1 MSLDPAVL
9 DDPAAVAAADPRGML
24 RTVLGLGEQCRRGY
38 AAGRSADGLPSG
50 LELHALVLCGMGGSG
65 VAGDMIRALYRER
78 LIVPVDV
85 VRDPTLPEHCDKD
98 TIVVCSSYSG
108 DTVET
113 LALFE
118 EAARRGCRLVAVT
131 AGGAL
136 AAAAMEIEAPVVRA
150 PTGLMPR
157 AALGHL
163 LLGTLGA
170 LEAIGV
176 VPAMG
181 EDVES
186 VAGTLAELAEEVG
199 PVRPAGSNE
208 AKSLAVAVNG
218 RVPVVWGAEGVGAV
232 AATRWKT
239 DLNENAEMPAFAA
252 ALPELDHNEV
262 VGWSAGSGKG
272 FAVVALRHEDEHPD
286 VAARFPVS
294 EAIARDAGA
303 LVREVAARG
312 DTPLGRL
319 LSLVLLG
326 GAMSVYFGI
335 LRGVDPGPIANIDR
349 VKRELAGA

>member
-1 MSLDPAVL
+1 VSPDPELL
-9 DDPAAVAAADPRGML
+9 DDLAAVAGADPRGML
-24 RTVLGLGEQCRRGY
+24 AAVLGLGEQSRRGY
-38 AAGRSADGLPSG
+38 AAGLAAEGLPSG
-50 LELHALVLCGMGGSG
+50 DELHALVLCGMGGSG
-65 VAGDMIRALYRER
+65 VAGDMIRALYRDR

-85 VRDPTLPEHCDKD
+85 VRDLVLPEHCDKD

-108 DTVET
+108 DTAET
-113 LALFE
+113 LTLFE
-118 EAARRGCRLVAVT
+118 EAARRGCRLLAVT

-136 AAAAMEIEAPVVRA
+136 ANAAAEIEVPVV
-150 PTGLMPR
+150 PVSGGLMPR

-176 VPAMG
+176 VPELD
-181 EDVES
+181 EDVE
-186 VAGTLAELAEEVG
+186 AAAATLAELAREVG
-199 PVRPAGSNE
+199 PERPAASNE
-208 AKSLAVAVNG
+208 AKSLAVALQG
-218 RVPVVWGAEGVGAV
+218 RVPVVWGAEGIGAV

-239 DLNENAEMPAFAA
+239 DLNESAEVPAFAS

-262 VGWSAGSGKG
+262 VGWSAGAGDG

-312 DTPLGRL
+312 EAPLGRL

-326 GAMSVYFGI
+326 GAVSVYLGI

-349 VKRELAGA
+349 VKRELAEA